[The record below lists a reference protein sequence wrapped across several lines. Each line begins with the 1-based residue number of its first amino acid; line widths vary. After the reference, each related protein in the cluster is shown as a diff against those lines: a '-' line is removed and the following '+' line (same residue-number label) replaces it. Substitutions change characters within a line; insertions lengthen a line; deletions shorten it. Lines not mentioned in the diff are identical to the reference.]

1 MIEFEGKKFLN
12 EQEAYLYCLEQIK
25 IIKQSLGN
33 ALPDPIEGP
42 QGEEGPRGPQGLTGE
57 RGNGIY
63 GCSSN
68 LPSATAYKE
77 GDMYLLFNGQLY
89 KKVNDSWVMQTTLK
103 GPQGPIGLS
112 NNEDVIANP
121 VAEPTDELSKV
132 EINGTVYDVT
142 TPTKLFGKFVKV
154 INAPESTTLTDEEK
168 QDIVNG
174 VFVNG
179 DFLDYKNPIFFPATK
194 SGNYYYGMY
203 AGPYNGT
210 AYTIVG
216 QYQINPDNSI
226 VDRGIYGNIEL
237 RCISAFNG
245 IVVPNYPSS
254 PANNKILVYKT
265 DNTLEWQDKPV
276 LYQHSITFTFSYGT
290 KLHFNLLSKNYE
302 PITTVDEIL
311 DYNDNYRM
319 AGLTAVFEEVNGTL
333 EPAVIQSMASENLIY
348 KLSSGNNTIDYTE
361 DISNITDSHVQLI

>member
-33 ALPDPIEGP
+33 ALPDPIQGP
-42 QGEEGPRGPQGLTGE
+42 QGDTGADGPRGPEGPRGT
-57 RGNGIY
+57 GIY
-63 GCSSN
+63 GCTSN

-89 KKVNDSWVMQTTLK
+89 KKVNGSWVMQTTLK

-121 VAEPTDELSKV
+121 IAEPTDELSKV

-142 TPTKLFGKFVKV
+142 TPTKLFGKFVKI
-154 INAPESTTLTDEEK
+154 INAPSSTTLTDEEK
-168 QDIVNG
+168 QDIING

-179 DFLDYKNPIFFPATK
+179 EFLDYKNPIFFPATK
-194 SGNYYYGMY
+194 SGSYYYGMY

-210 AYTIVG
+210 AYTIIG

-226 VDRGIYGNIEL
+226 VDRGVYGNIEL
-237 RCISAFNG
+237 RCIAALNG
-245 IVVPNYPSS
+245 KVVPNFPSTPVES
-254 PANNKILVYKT
+254 KILVYKS
-265 DNTLEWQDKPV
+265 DDTLEWQDKPV

-319 AGLTAVFEEVNGTL
+319 AGLVAVFEQTNGYL
-333 EPAVIQSMASENLIY
+333 EPSIIQSMLNGDLIY
-348 KLSSGNNTIDYTE
+348 KLSNGNNTIDYADDIT
-361 DISNITDSHVQLI
+361 DISDTHIQLI